1 MSAAPLPHDEADRLD
16 ALLQLDVLDS
26 APEQEFDALA
36 RVAAAVCG
44 TPIALVSLID
54 AQRQWFKARVG
65 LPGVDQTPREASFC
79 AHALLGEALLEVH
92 DTHRDPRFADNPLVT
107 GAPHLR
113 FYAGVPLQLA
123 SGARVGTLCVAD
135 LQPRRLDAVQREV
148 LAQLATAAARALEGR
163 RALMA
168 ERRLREAA
176 WHAAALVHN
185 SVDAIVALAPDGTVT
200 HWNAAAARLFGTTA
214 EQMRGQPIARL
225 VPDGCEP
232 AWEDPAAL
240 LARQPEGLQ
249 YDTVRLHRDGGP
261 IDVSVSLAPIHAPDG
276 RLVGATKIIRDI
288 RAQVRAAQALSD
300 ERRRLAWII
309 EGTGAGTW
317 EWNVQTGETRFNA
330 RWAEIIGRT
339 LRELAPVSIRTWF
352 EHAHPE
358 DLERSAALLQ
368 RHFEGES
375 DSYDCELRM
384 RHRDGHWVWVH
395 DRGRV
400 MTRSADGRPEW
411 MFGTHVD
418 ISARKRQ
425 EEALRRL
432 GAELAEQHERLR
444 VTLDSIGD
452 AVITTDAAARVTW
465 LNPVAERLT
474 GWPAARARG
483 RALAEVF
490 RLVGEHTRAPR
501 PCPVAACLYGDPVQ
515 GPVEPGVLLAQ
526 NGRDFA
532 VEESAAPIRRED
544 GAVLGAVLVFRD
556 VTEQRR
562 IAGELRYRAT
572 HDALTGLV
580 NREEFEARLQRL
592 LERAQQERSEHALLV
607 LDLDQF
613 KLVNDRCGHAAG
625 DRLLQQVTKL
635 LRETLRARD
644 TLARLGGDEF
654 AVILEHC
661 DCAHAQQLAQQICQR
676 LNDFRFVSE
685 GERLRIGASIGLV
698 PVDER
703 WRTLGAVMQ
712 AADSACYAAKD
723 GGRNRVHVWLD
734 SDETLRVRHGEMRL
748 AARLE
753 QALDEDR
760 FVLHAQRI
768 QALDDA
774 GAKLHAEVL
783 LRLREPDGSL
793 VAPGAFLPAAERFHL
808 ASRIDRWVLAHTI
821 ALLQAQPDLG
831 GIELLSVNLSG
842 QSIGDRAFHRE
853 AIAALTAAGPALC
866 RCLCLE
872 ITETA
877 AVTNMADA
885 VRFIAQAHA
894 LGLRI
899 ALDDFGAGASSFGY
913 LTSLP
918 IDLLKI
924 DGQFV
929 RSLMD
934 DALDDV
940 TVRCFQEVARVIGVR
955 TVAEFVD
962 RPGVLARL
970 REIGV
975 DYAQGYLLHRP
986 EPAAQ
991 LLRMA
996 AWPGSGQA

>member
-1 MSAAPLPHDEADRLD
+1 MPAAARPHDEADRLD
-16 ALLQLDVLDS
+16 ALFQLDVLDS
-26 APEQEFDALA
+26 APEREFDALVGA
-36 RVAAAVCG
+36 AAAVCG
-44 TPIALVSLID
+44 TSMAVISLID
-54 AQRQWFKARVG
+54 AHRQWFKARVG
-65 LPGVDQTPREASFC
+65 LPDTAQTPRELSFC
-79 AHALLGEALLEVH
+79 AHAILADTLLEVP
-92 DTHRDPRFADNPLVT
+92 DARLDPRFADNPLVT

-135 LQPRRLDAVQREV
+135 SQPRRLDAVQREV

-163 RALMA
+163 RALQA

-185 SVDAIVALAPDGTVT
+185 SVDAIVALALDGTVT
-200 HWNAAAARLFGTTA
+200 HWNAAAARLFGHPA
-214 EQMRGQPIARL
+214 EAMRGQPVSRL
-225 VPDGCEP
+225 VPPGRGQELQDLQ
-232 AWEDPAAL
+232 AL
-240 LARQPEGLQ
+240 LARHPAGVR
-249 YDTVRLHRDGGP
+249 YDTVRLHRDGEP
-261 IDVSVSLAPIHAPDG
+261 IDVSVSLAPLHAPDG
-276 RLVGATKIIRDI
+276 RLVGATEIIRDT
-288 RAQVRAAQALSD
+288 RAQVRAARALHD

-330 RWAEIIGRT
+330 RWAGIIGRT
-339 LRELAPVSIRTWF
+339 LQELGPVSIQTWLD
-352 EHAHPE
+352 HAHPE
-358 DLERSAALLQ
+358 DLERSAAALQ
-368 RHFEGES
+368 RHFDGQT
-375 DSYDCELRM
+375 DSYDCEARM

-400 MTRSADGRPEW
+400 MTRTADGRPEW

-418 ISARKRQ
+418 ISARKAQ
-425 EEALRRL
+425 EQALHSL
-432 GAELAEQHERLR
+432 GVALAEQHERLR
-444 VTLDSIGD
+444 VTLDSIAD
-452 AVITTDAAARVTW
+452 AVITTDAEARVTW

-474 GWPAARARG
+474 GWPTGLARG

-490 RLVGEHTRAPR
+490 RFVGEHTRAPR
-501 PCPVAACLYGDPVQ
+501 PCPVAACLREDALQ
-515 GPVEPGVLLAQ
+515 GTVEPGVLLACDGQ
-526 NGRDFA
+526 EFA
-532 VEESAAPIRRED
+532 VEESAAPIRNEA
-544 GAVLGAVLVFRD
+544 GAVLGVVLVFRD

-562 IAGELRYRAT
+562 ISGELRYRAT
-572 HDALTGLV
+572 HDTLTGLV
-580 NREEFEARLQRL
+580 NRAECEARLQRL
-592 LERAQQERSEHALLV
+592 LERTQQEHSEHALLV

-625 DRLLQQVTKL
+625 DRLLQQVARL
-635 LRETLRARD
+635 LGETVRSRD

-661 DCAHAQQLAQQICQR
+661 DSAQAQRVAQQVCQR
-676 LNDFRFVSE
+676 MNDFRFDSE
-685 GERLRIGASIGLV
+685 GQRLRIGASVGLV
-698 PVDER
+698 PVDQR
-703 WRTLGAVMQ
+703 WHTPAAVMQ
-712 AADSACYAAKD
+712 AADTACYAAKD

-734 SDETLRVRHGEMRL
+734 SDETLRARHGEMRL
-748 AARLE
+748 TARLE
-753 QALDEDR
+753 QALDEDG
-760 FVLHAQRI
+760 FVLHAQRL
-768 QALDDA
+768 QALGDA
-774 GAKLHAEVL
+774 DARLHAELL
-783 LRLREPDGSL
+783 LRLCEPDGSL

-821 ALLQAQPDLG
+821 ALLQAQPDLSA
-831 GIELLSVNLSG
+831 IELLSINLSG

-877 AVTNMADA
+877 AVTNMAEA

-894 LGLRI
+894 LGIRI

-913 LTSLP
+913 LKSLP

-929 RSLMD
+929 RNLMD

-962 RPGVLARL
+962 RPEVLARL

-975 DYAQGYLLHRP
+975 DYAQGYLLHQP

-991 LLRMA
+991 VLRAA
-996 AWPGSGQA
+996 AWHGPGHA